1 VEVEVVLEQEMVN
14 LLVELMVLEVQV
26 VVEKVEEVDHNQLLH
41 NQVQLILE
49 EVVEVVDFLVQ
60 VILLEEQVDQV

>member
-1 VEVEVVLEQEMVN
+1 MVLEQEMVN

-26 VVEKVEEVDHNQLLH
+26 VVDKVEEVDHNQLLH

-49 EVVEVVDFLVQ
+49 EVEEVVDFLVQ